1 MTGQTKGPVA
11 GRRAD
16 AVRNRARV
24 LAAAEEVFDRLGGT
38 ASTAE
43 IARVAGVG
51 IGTVFRHFPTKQDLL
66 AAIVKERLDRLWV
79 EAEDLVAGDDPEA
92 FFVFFRRLVR
102 QSAGKKSIVDALAQE
117 GVGLRADKP
126 IGTLQRLIEPLL
138 TRAKAAGLVRADAEL
153 PEVMGVLTGTCQA
166 ALGAGWDEDL
176 QARVLDIVFTGLRPR

>member
-1 MTGQTKGPVA
+1 
-11 GRRAD
+11 
-16 AVRNRARV
+16 
-24 LAAAEEVFDRLGGT
+24 
-38 ASTAE
+38 
-43 IARVAGVG
+43 
-51 IGTVFRHFPTKQDLL
+51 
-66 AAIVKERLDRLWV
+66 
-79 EAEDLVAGDDPEA
+79 
-92 FFVFFRRLVR
+92 
-102 QSAGKKSIVDALAQE
+102 KKSIVDALAQE

>member
-1 MTGQTKGPVA
+1 RPRGGSGSPAPRGRRRWPARAGAGRSPWGSRGLLRSGKRSDHSVCPQPYGVITPFHKPQESLEVGADRFGAPMTGQTKGPVA

-92 FFVFFRRLVR
+92 FFVF
-102 QSAGKKSIVDALAQE
+102 
-117 GVGLRADKP
+117 
-126 IGTLQRLIEPLL
+126 
-138 TRAKAAGLVRADAEL
+138 
-153 PEVMGVLTGTCQA
+153 
-166 ALGAGWDEDL
+166 
-176 QARVLDIVFTGLRPR
+176 